1 MIKNLAHKLQQ
12 TLSSR
17 FQQSRLSHWRPLKAL
32 VLFLQS
38 WWHILTICIIAFI
51 CLYYPL
57 GGYLV
62 HNIDT
67 NTNYEIKQS
76 NPEQSATIEM
86 ASFLINRE
94 VNDKLWTANLPFFYP
109 SYFLD
114 NMPSFQLGVIKAVGN
129 VTSAL
134 SQKLSPSITNPEDPE
149 LLHQAAKLL
158 RYPGTVWMF
167 SPDNKLL
174 PAPSS
179 TAQYRK
185 ARHDLIAYNELL
197 LNKKVVF
204 YRSATDLSYF
214 LTQISRSLGASEARL
229 SAHIREHNTDWFDT
243 KADNVFYYNQGKAY
257 GFYLLLKAMGHDY
270 QQIIVDSG
278 QYENWTKLLNALQ
291 SASELSPSVVRNAEL
306 NSIFSANHLNYL
318 GFYIIK
324 AQNLISQITTA
335 LTTPHNKDK
344 N

>member
-1 MIKNLAHKLQQ
+1 
-12 TLSSR
+12 
-17 FQQSRLSHWRPLKAL
+17 
-32 VLFLQS
+32 
-38 WWHILTICIIAFI
+38 
-51 CLYYPL
+51 
-57 GGYLV
+57 
-62 HNIDT
+62 
-67 NTNYEIKQS
+67 
-76 NPEQSATIEM
+76 
-86 ASFLINRE
+86 
-94 VNDKLWTANLPFFYP
+94 
-109 SYFLD
+109 
-114 NMPSFQLGVIKAVGN
+114 MPSFQLGVIKAVGN